1 MERKKKKTEMA
12 FSYEEN
18 NWMKRNKKKSAKISK
33 TTSGF
38 PKNKDHRNTKHK
50 KERNTLDKEQ

>member
-1 MERKKKKTEMA
+1 
-12 FSYEEN
+12 
-18 NWMKRNKKKSAKISK
+18 MKRNKKKSAKISK